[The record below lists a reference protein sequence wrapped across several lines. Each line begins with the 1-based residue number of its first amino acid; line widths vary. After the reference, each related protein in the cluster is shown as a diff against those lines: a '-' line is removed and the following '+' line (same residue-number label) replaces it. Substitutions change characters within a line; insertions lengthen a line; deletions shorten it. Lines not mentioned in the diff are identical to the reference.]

1 MTVMAAKVKLL
12 SITTAI
18 LLAMLAVPV
27 LQVSIVEADS
37 PEEVWVA
44 PPPLGSDSNP
54 GTEAQPFATIQWG
67 VDNVGPDGTV
77 HIATGTYHENVV
89 LEESVYLE
97 GAGAPYTIVDGGG
110 LAPVIYIQSTEEFI
124 ELFGLTLQNGLG
136 LESTE
141 PALAQAP
148 SQFTG
153 GGGGLFV
160 PPDSFAILAD
170 CVVKN
175 NSGNAGGGIA
185 NLGVVLL
192 AGCTVSGN
200 TAYEAGGGICNVA
213 LFDAGTESGAKV
225 DQFPSGLMLILES
238 TISGNSIPAGE
249 ESAYG
254 AGIANAGF
262 LEILDC
268 TVASNTAAGPNSF
281 GGGFYNVGE
290 MDVAATIVA
299 NNTAATGNNGYI
311 SAGEVYSDGYNIDS
325 EDSCGFDDP
334 TDLVNTNPL
343 LGPLQD
349 NGGPTP
355 THALHHGSPAIDRII
370 ECSSF
375 FFFVSPLQQKIQSI
389 ISPEANL
396 FTQKVNQIF
405 FSFDTDQR
413 GVPRPQGSG
422 CDIGSY
428 ELAQA
433 SVTPSTGQDTVYFST
448 LNGYITDL
456 TALGES
462 QIECPAPSNFHF
474 PYGFFSFNVADITPG
489 STATVVII
497 LPENI
502 PTGTQYWK
510 CLNGQWVD
518 CSSLLGSNDGDSILT
533 LTITDGGL
541 GDRDGSPNGN
551 ISDPG
556 GPVLAMGQAGPDVS
570 PTLPR
575 LLNAPLMSVQYLSVS
590 PQQAANNTP
599 VTISANVVNTGDQGG
614 NLNVTL
620 KVNGQVE
627 ETRMVSVGPKA
638 TQPIKFTVAKSEPGT
653 YAIDIGGQTGS
664 FTVSDSHVNKSAP
677 ANTSMIIFLVL
688 AVMAIAVAMVLL
700 LNRRSA

>member
-1 MTVMAAKVKLL
+1 MAAKIKVI
-12 SITTAI
+12 SMTAAI
-18 LLAMLAVPV
+18 LLVMLLIPII
-27 LQVSIVEADS
+27 QVNTVEAAA

-54 GTEAQPFATIQWG
+54 GTETQPFATIQWG

-77 HIATGTYHENVV
+77 HIAAGTYHENVV
-89 LEESVYLE
+89 IEESVYLE

-213 LFDAGTESGAKV
+213 LFDEGTESGAKV

-262 LEILDC
+262 LEMLDC
-268 TVASNTAAGPNSF
+268 TVANNTAAGPNSF

-311 SAGEVYSDGYNIDS
+311 SAGEVNSDGYNIDS

-355 THALHHGSPAIDRII
+355 THALHHDSPAIDRIS
-370 ECSSF
+370 ECYSF
-375 FFFVSPLQQKIQSI
+375 FFFFSPLQQKIQSI
-389 ISPEANL
+389 ITPEANL
-396 FTQKVNQIF
+396 FTQKVDQLF

-462 QIECPAPSNFHF
+462 EIDCGRNSNFNF
-474 PYGFFSFNVADITPG
+474 PYGLFSFNVTDITPG
-489 STATVVII
+489 STATIVII
-497 LPENI
+497 LPGNV
-502 PTGTQYWK
+502 PTGTEYWK
-510 CLNGQWVD
+510 CLNGQ
-518 CSSLLGSNDGDSILT
+518 
-533 LTITDGGL
+533 
-541 GDRDGSPNGN
+541 
-551 ISDPG
+551 
-556 GPVLAMGQAGPDVS
+556 
-570 PTLPR
+570 
-575 LLNAPLMSVQYLSVS
+575 
-590 PQQAANNTP
+590 
-599 VTISANVVNTGDQGG
+599 
-614 NLNVTL
+614 
-620 KVNGQVE
+620 
-627 ETRMVSVGPKA
+627 
-638 TQPIKFTVAKSEPGT
+638 
-653 YAIDIGGQTGS
+653 
-664 FTVSDSHVNKSAP
+664 
-677 ANTSMIIFLVL
+677 
-688 AVMAIAVAMVLL
+688 
-700 LNRRSA
+700 